1 MWYLPTYEINPL
13 IKALLFENVFSDI
26 NIRKIINE
34 ARHKLPDKNIAS
46 QYVDNRRRKK
56 YLETADIASFFRI

>member
-26 NIRKIINE
+26 YLRRISNE
-34 ARHKLPDKNIAS
+34 ATHKLSDKKMCVTIRG
-46 QYVDNRRRKK
+46 Q
-56 YLETADIASFFRI
+56 